1 LTNRIRG
8 NGIGMTQETPS
19 TGELVTRLSEQMS
32 TLVRDELALARA
44 EMTEKGKRAGT
55 GAGLLGGG
63 GVLALYGVAGLITT
77 AILGLAEVW
86 APWLAALVVTVVL
99 FAVAGVLALV
109 GRSEVK
115 RAAPPVPE
123 RTKENVQAD
132 VETVKNA
139 VREGR
144 HA

>member
-1 LTNRIRG
+1 
-8 NGIGMTQETPS
+8 MTQETPS

-44 EMTEKGKRAGT
+44 EMTEKAKRAGT

-77 AILGLAEVW
+77 AILGLSEVW
-86 APWLAALVVTVVL
+86 APWLAALVVTVVV

-109 GRSEVK
+109 GRAEVK
-115 RAAPPVPE
+115 QATPPLPE
-123 RTKENVQAD
+123 KAKENVQAD
-132 VETVKNA
+132 VETVKQA

>member
-1 LTNRIRG
+1 
-8 NGIGMTQETPS
+8 MTQETPS

-44 EMTEKGKRAGT
+44 EMTEKAKRAGT

-77 AILGLAEVW
+77 AILGLSEVW
-86 APWLAALVVTVVL
+86 APWLAALVVTVVV

-109 GRSEVK
+109 GRAEVK
-115 RAAPPVPE
+115 QAAPPLPE
-123 RTKENVQAD
+123 KAKENVQAD
-132 VETVKNA
+132 VETVKQA

>member
-1 LTNRIRG
+1 
-8 NGIGMTQETPS
+8 MTQETPS
-19 TGELVTRLSEQMS
+19 TSELVTRLSEQMS

-44 EMTEKGKRAGT
+44 EMTEKGKRVGA

-63 GVLALYGVAGLITT
+63 GVLALYGVAGLVTT

-86 APWLAALVVTVVL
+86 PPWLAALVVTVVV
-99 FAVAGVLALV
+99 FAGAGVLALL
-109 GRSEVK
+109 GRAEMK

-123 RTKENVQAD
+123 RAKENVQAD
-132 VETVKNA
+132 VETVRNA

>member
-1 LTNRIRG
+1 
-8 NGIGMTQETPS
+8 MTQS
-19 TGELVTRLSEQMS
+19 TGELVTQLSEQVS
-32 TLVRDELALARA
+32 TLVRDELALAKA

-55 GAGLLGGG
+55 GVGLLGGG
-63 GVLALYGVAGLITT
+63 GVLVLYGVGGLLAT
-77 AILGLAEVW
+77 AVLALDLVW
-86 APWLAALVVTVVL
+86 PAWLAALVVTVVV

-109 GRSEVK
+109 GRGEVR

-123 RTKENVQAD
+123 RAKENVQAD
-132 VETVKNA
+132 VETVRSA

>member
-1 LTNRIRG
+1 
-8 NGIGMTQETPS
+8 MTQETPS

-44 EMTEKGKRAGT
+44 EMTEKAKRAGT

-77 AILGLAEVW
+77 AILGLSEVW
-86 APWLAALVVTVVL
+86 APWLAALVVTVVV
-99 FAVAGVLALV
+99 FAVAGALALV
-109 GRSEVK
+109 GRAEVK
-115 RAAPPVPE
+115 QATPPLPE
-123 RTKENVQAD
+123 RAKENVQAD
-132 VETVKNA
+132 VETVKHA

>member
-1 LTNRIRG
+1 
-8 NGIGMTQETPS
+8 MTQETPS

-44 EMTEKGKRAGT
+44 EMTEKAKRAGT

-77 AILGLAEVW
+77 AILGLSEVW
-86 APWLAALVVTVVL
+86 APWLAALVVTVVV
-99 FAVAGVLALV
+99 FAVAGALALV
-109 GRSEVK
+109 GRAQVK
-115 RAAPPVPE
+115 QATPPLPE
-123 RTKENVQAD
+123 RAKENVQAD
-132 VETVKNA
+132 VETVKHA

>member
-1 LTNRIRG
+1 
-8 NGIGMTQETPS
+8 MTQETPS

-86 APWLAALVVTVVL
+86 APWLAALVVTVVV

-109 GRSEVK
+109 GRAEVK

-123 RTKENVQAD
+123 RAKENVQAD
-132 VETVKNA
+132 VETVRNA

>member
-1 LTNRIRG
+1 
-8 NGIGMTQETPS
+8 MTQETPS

-77 AILGLAEVW
+77 AILGLAEIW
-86 APWLAALVVTVVL
+86 APWLAALVVTGVV

-109 GRSEVK
+109 GRAEVK

-123 RTKENVQAD
+123 RAKENVQAD
-132 VETVKNA
+132 VETVRNA

>member
-1 LTNRIRG
+1 
-8 NGIGMTQETPS
+8 MTQETPS

-44 EMTEKGKRAGT
+44 EMTEKAKRAGT

-77 AILGLAEVW
+77 AILGLSEVW
-86 APWLAALVVTVVL
+86 APWLAALVVTVVV
-99 FAVAGVLALV
+99 FAVAGALALV

-115 RAAPPVPE
+115 QAAPPLPE
-123 RTKENVQAD
+123 KAKENVQAD
-132 VETVKNA
+132 VETVKQA

>member
-1 LTNRIRG
+1 
-8 NGIGMTQETPS
+8 MTQETPS
-19 TGELVTRLSEQMS
+19 TGELATRLSEQMS

-63 GVLALYGVAGLITT
+63 GVLALYGVAGLIAT

-86 APWLAALVVTVVL
+86 TPWLAALVVTVVV

-109 GRSEVK
+109 GRAEVK

-132 VETVKNA
+132 VETVRNA

>member
-1 LTNRIRG
+1 
-8 NGIGMTQETPS
+8 MTQETPS

-44 EMTEKGKRAGT
+44 EMTEKAKRAGT

-77 AILGLAEVW
+77 AILGLSEVW
-86 APWLAALVVTVVL
+86 APWLAALVVTVVV
-99 FAVAGVLALV
+99 FAIAGALALV

-115 RAAPPVPE
+115 QAAPPLPE
-123 RTKENVQAD
+123 KAKENVQAD
-132 VETVKNA
+132 VETVKQA

>member
-1 LTNRIRG
+1 
-8 NGIGMTQETPS
+8 MTQETPS

-77 AILGLAEVW
+77 AILGLSEVW
-86 APWLAALVVTVVL
+86 APWLAALVVSVVV
-99 FAVAGVLALV
+99 FAVAGVLAVV
-109 GRSEVK
+109 GRAEVK
-115 RAAPPVPE
+115 RAAPPLPE
-123 RTKENVQAD
+123 KAKENVQAD
-132 VETVKNA
+132 VETVKHA